1 MGDLCYSYIPRNE
14 GLVVKMKRTI
24 KIKKIFIMNGRY
36 FKIAIRRITRNYKSN
51 LLIFASLV
59 IGLTSCLV
67 LYTKVNYELSFDNYH
82 IQSKNTYRVVRVT
95 SGLEYTNGGLEY
107 RTGVHFPLPT
117 AFKKS
122 VPELRDVVSMFYL
135 YGQKINIPTKDS
147 TVEKSFVLDD
157 GVVMTEPS
165 FFNVFDFGK
174 TGIRWLRG
182 EGNQVLDKPLTAVIT
197 EKTAHR
203 LFADEDPIG
212 RDLIVFGTKFTVEGV
227 IQDLPENTDLPFK
240 VLLSL
245 RTFSEKLNPGFFTDW
260 GSLSDNFQCYVVLDN
275 KNNVFSTEKKFKE
288 IYASNAGSER
298 LEGRQFKLQPLS
310 RVHKESQYGNYNNRT
325 VSAGLLLALILVG
338 AFIFLIASFNYS
350 NFSLAETIK
359 QRKQIALRLILGS
372 KPVSVFFQFLTEA
385 LLVYFVAMLI
395 SLQLALPVIK
405 NLYSFIDIP
414 QGYFPEINF
423 SFFILFIGLLF
434 AGSIL
439 SIIFS
444 IINLNLK
451 SLSDLLK
458 GSDSDYSGRGNVFG
472 KTSVILQFVVAQ
484 SVIIATL
491 FIVKQIYFINHKEL
505 GYTTANI
512 IYAGLPENP
521 KSKLASL
528 SAELLSDP
536 GIEGIS
542 FSSVVPAE
550 SHQWTSFSSYINN
563 QEKIID
569 AEIKYVDTSYLNLYS
584 FLLIAGQNFSSK
596 DSTAAILNSE
606 FLLETGFK
614 NADEA
619 IGASIRGPGGMK
631 LNIKGVVSDFH
642 SGSLRNEIR
651 PCLFLNNPE
660 GFGIVNIKLL
670 SSGSSGINNAKIFPG
685 EIDKINKIWK
695 KVFPDQEFRYRFLSD
710 SIAGYYKS
718 DYKALNLFFLFA
730 SITVFLCILGISG
743 LSLSMN
749 ESRTKEIGL
758 RKVNGATISE
768 VMVLLNKGFLN
779 WVVIA
784 FVIACPIAFYA
795 MQKWL
800 QNFAYKTEL
809 SWWIFAISGIIALGI
824 ALLTVSLQ
832 SWRAATRNPV
842 EALRYE

>member
-1 MGDLCYSYIPRNE
+1 
-14 GLVVKMKRTI
+14 
-24 KIKKIFIMNGRY
+24 MNGQY
-36 FKIAIRRITRNYKSN
+36 FKTAIRRITRNYKSN

-82 IQSKNTYRVVRVT
+82 TQSKNTYRVVRVT
-95 SGLEYTNGGLEY
+95 SGLEYTTGGLEY
-107 RTGVHFPLPT
+107 RTGVHFPLPE

-122 VPELRDVVSMFYL
+122 VPELRDVVAMFYL

-147 TVEKSFVLDD
+147 TVEKSFTIDD

-165 FFNVFDFGK
+165 FFKVFDFGK
-174 TGIRWLRG
+174 TGLKWVRG
-182 EGNQVLDKPLTAVIT
+182 EGGQVLDKPFTAVIT
-197 EKTAHR
+197 EKTAQK
-203 LFADEDPIG
+203 LFPGEDPVG
-212 RDLIVFGTKFTVEGV
+212 RELITIGTKFTIEGV

-245 RTFSEKLNPGFFTDW
+245 KTFSEKLNPGFTTDW
-260 GSLSDNFQCYVVLDN
+260 GSLSDNFQCYVVLNERSDL
-275 KNNVFSTEKKFKE
+275 VSVEKKFKE
-288 IYASNAGSER
+288 IYRLNAGSVR

-325 VSAGLLLALILVG
+325 VSAGLLLALTLIG
-338 AFIFLIASFNYS
+338 IFISLIASFNYS
-350 NFSLAETIK
+350 NFFLAETIK
-359 QRKQIALRLILGS
+359 QRKQIALKLILGS
-372 KPVSVFFQFLTEA
+372 KPVSVFFQFLTES
-385 LLVYFVAMLI
+385 LLVYLVAMLI
-395 SLQLALPVIK
+395 SLQLALPAIK
-405 NLYSFIDIP
+405 NFYSFIDIP
-414 QGYFPEINF
+414 QGYFPEINL
-423 SFFILFIGLLF
+423 SFFMLVIGLLF

-444 IINLNLK
+444 ILNLNLK

-458 GSDSDYSGRGNVFG
+458 GSDIGYSGRGNRFG

-505 GYTTANI
+505 GYTTDNI

-536 GIEGIS
+536 GIKGVS

-563 QEKIID
+563 QEKRID
-569 AEIKYVDTSYLNLYS
+569 AEIKYVDSSYLNLYS
-584 FLLIAGQNFSSK
+584 FILIAGQNFSSK
-596 DSTAAILNSE
+596 DTTTAIILNSE
-606 FLLETGFK
+606 FLLEIGFK

-619 IGASIRGPGGMK
+619 IGATINGPGGMK
-631 LNIKGVVSDFH
+631 LNIKGVVGDFH
-642 SGSLRNEIR
+642 SGSLRDEIR
-651 PCLFLNNPE
+651 PCVFFNNPG

-670 SSGSSGINNAKIFPG
+670 SSGSSGKKNTKVFPG
-685 EIDKINKIWK
+685 EIDRINKIWK
-695 KVFPDQEFRYRFLSD
+695 NVFPDQVFHYTFLND
-710 SIAGYYKS
+710 RIAGYYKS

-730 SITVFLCILGISG
+730 SITVFLCILGILG

-749 ESRTKEIGL
+749 ENRTKEIGL

-768 VMVLLNKGFLN
+768 VMVLLNRNFIN

-795 MQKWL
+795 MHKWL

-809 SWWIFAISGIIALGI
+809 SWWIFVVSGIIALGI
-824 ALLTVSLQ
+824 TLLTVSWQ
-832 SWRAATRNPV
+832 SWQAATRNPV

>member
-1 MGDLCYSYIPRNE
+1 
-14 GLVVKMKRTI
+14 
-24 KIKKIFIMNGRY
+24 MNTQY

-59 IGLTSCLV
+59 IGLTSCLI
-67 LYTKVNYELSFDNYH
+67 LYTKVSYELSFDNYH
-82 IQSKNTYRVVRVT
+82 TLSKNTYRVVRVT
-95 SGLEYTNGGLEY
+95 SGLEYANGGLEY
-107 RTGVHFPLPT
+107 RTGVHFPLPE
-117 AFKKS
+117 ALKRS
-122 VPELRDVVSMFYL
+122 VPELHDVVAMFYL
-135 YGQKINIPTKDS
+135 FGQKINIPTKDS
-147 TVEKSFVLDD
+147 TVEKSFTLDD

-174 TGIRWLRG
+174 TGLKWVRG
-182 EGNQVLDKPLTAVIT
+182 EGKQVLDKPFTAVIT
-197 EKTAHR
+197 EKTAQK
-203 LFADEDPIG
+203 LFAGEDPVG
-212 RDLIVFGTKFTVEGV
+212 RDLIIIGTKFTIEGV

-245 RTFSEKLNPGFFTDW
+245 RTFSEKLNPGFSTDW
-260 GSLSDNFQCYVVLDN
+260 GSLSDNFQCYVVL
-275 KNNVFSTEKKFKE
+275 NNRSDLVTAEKKFKE
-288 IYASNAGSER
+288 IYSSNAGTER

-325 VSAGLLLALILVG
+325 VSAGLLLALTLIG
-338 AFIFLIASFNYS
+338 TFIFLIASFNYS
-350 NFSLAETIK
+350 NFFLAETIK

-372 KPVSVFFQFLTEA
+372 KPVSVFFQFLTES
-385 LLVYFVAMLI
+385 LLVNFVAMLI
-395 SLQLALPVIK
+395 SLQLTLPVVK
-405 NLYSFIDIP
+405 NFYSFIDIP
-414 QGYFPEINF
+414 QGYFPEVNL
-423 SFFILFIGLLF
+423 SFFLLVIGLLF

-444 IINLNLK
+444 ILNLNLK
-451 SLSDLLK
+451 SLSNLLK
-458 GSDSDYSGRGNVFG
+458 GGDSGYSGRGNIFG

-505 GYTTANI
+505 GYTTDNI

-536 GIEGIS
+536 GIKGVS

-563 QEKIID
+563 QEKRID
-569 AEIKYVDTSYLNLYS
+569 AEIKFVDSSYLNLYS
-584 FLLIAGQNFSSK
+584 FTLIAGQNFSSK
-596 DSTAAILNSE
+596 DTSAAIILNRE
-606 FLLETGFK
+606 FLLEIGFK

-619 IGASIRGPGGMK
+619 IGAIIKGPNGMR
-631 LNIKGVVSDFH
+631 LNIKGVVGDFH
-642 SGSLRNEIR
+642 SGSLRDKIR
-651 PCLFLNNPE
+651 PCVFFNNPG

-670 SSGSSGINNAKIFPG
+670 SSGSSGKNNTKVFPG
-685 EIDKINKIWK
+685 EIDKINEIWK
-695 KVFPDQEFRYRFLSD
+695 NVFPDQVFHYTFLSD
-710 SIAGYYKS
+710 RIAGYYKS
-718 DYKALNLFFLFA
+718 EYKALNLFFLFA
-730 SITVFLCILGISG
+730 SITVFLCILGILG

-749 ESRTKEIGL
+749 EKRTKEIGL

-768 VMVLLNKGFLN
+768 VMALLNRNFIN
-779 WVVIA
+779 WVAIA

-795 MQKWL
+795 MHKWL

-809 SWWIFAISGIIALGI
+809 SWWIFVVSGIIAFGI

-832 SWRAATRNPV
+832 SLKAAMRNPV

>member
-1 MGDLCYSYIPRNE
+1 
-14 GLVVKMKRTI
+14 
-24 KIKKIFIMNGRY
+24 MNGQY

-82 IQSKNTYRVVRVT
+82 TQSKNTYRVVRVT
-95 SGLEYTNGGLEY
+95 SGLEYANGGLEY
-107 RTGVHFPLPT
+107 RTGVHFPLPE

-122 VPELRDVVSMFYL
+122 VPELHDVVAMFYL
-135 YGQKINIPTKDS
+135 YGQKINIPTKNS
-147 TVEKSFVLDD
+147 TAEKSFTLDD

-174 TGIRWLRG
+174 TGLKWKRG
-182 EGNQVLDKPLTAVIT
+182 EGKQVLDKPFTAVIT
-197 EKTAHR
+197 EKTAQK
-203 LFADEDPIG
+203 LFAGEDPIG
-212 RDLIVFGTKFTVEGV
+212 RDLIIIGTKFTIEGV

-245 RTFSEKLNPGFFTDW
+245 RTFSEKLNPGFSTDW
-260 GSLSDNFQCYVVLDN
+260 GSLSDNFQCYVVL
-275 KNNVFSTEKKFKE
+275 NNRSDLVTAEKKFKE
-288 IYASNAGSER
+288 IYSSNAGTER
-298 LEGRQFKLQPLS
+298 LEGRQFILQPLS

-325 VSAGLLLALILVG
+325 VSAGLLLALTLIG
-338 AFIFLIASFNYS
+338 TFIFLIASFNYS
-350 NFSLAETIK
+350 NFFLAETIR
-359 QRKQIALRLILGS
+359 QRKQIALRLIMGS
-372 KPVSVFFQFLTEA
+372 KPVSVFFQFLTES
-385 LLVYFVAMLI
+385 LLVNFVAMLI
-395 SLQLALPVIK
+395 SLQLTLPVIK
-405 NLYSFIDIP
+405 NFYSFVDIP
-414 QGYFPEINF
+414 QGYFPEINL
-423 SFFILFIGLLF
+423 SFFMLVFGLLF

-444 IINLNLK
+444 ILNLNLK
-451 SLSDLLK
+451 SLSHLLK
-458 GSDSDYSGRGNVFG
+458 GSDSGYSGRGNTFG

-484 SVIIATL
+484 AVIIATL

-505 GYTTANI
+505 GYKTDNI
-512 IYAGLPENP
+512 IYAELPENP
-521 KSKLASL
+521 KLKLISL

-536 GIEGIS
+536 GIKGVS

-550 SHQWTSFSSYINN
+550 SHQWTSFSSFINN
-563 QEKIID
+563 QEKRID
-569 AEIKYVDTSYLNLYS
+569 AEIKFVDTSYLNLYS
-584 FLLIAGQNFSSK
+584 FTLIAGQNFSSK
-596 DSTAAILNSE
+596 DTSAAIILNSE
-606 FLLETGFK
+606 FLQEIGFK

-619 IGASIRGPGGMK
+619 IGAIIKGPGGMS
-631 LNIKGVVSDFH
+631 LNIKGVVGDFH
-642 SGSLRNEIR
+642 SGSLRDKIR
-651 PCLFLNNPE
+651 PCVFFNNPG

-670 SSGSSGINNAKIFPG
+670 SSGASGNNNIKVRPG
-685 EIDKINKIWK
+685 EIDKINEIWK
-695 KVFPDQEFRYRFLSD
+695 NVFPDQEFHYTFLGD
-710 SIAGYYKS
+710 RIAGYYKS

-730 SITVFLCILGISG
+730 SITVFLCILGILG

-749 ESRTKEIGL
+749 ENRTKEIGL

-768 VMVLLNKGFLN
+768 VMVLLNKNFIY
-779 WVVIA
+779 WVAIA

-795 MQKWL
+795 MYKWL

-809 SWWIFAISGIIALGI
+809 SWWIFVVSGIIALVI
-824 ALLTVSLQ
+824 ASLTVSWQ

>member
-1 MGDLCYSYIPRNE
+1 
-14 GLVVKMKRTI
+14 
-24 KIKKIFIMNGRY
+24 MNGQY

-82 IQSKNTYRVVRVT
+82 TQSKNTYRVVRVT

-107 RTGVHFPLPT
+107 RTGVHFPLPE

-122 VPELRDVVSMFYL
+122 VPELRDVVAMFYL
-135 YGQKINIPTKDS
+135 YGQKINIPAKDS
-147 TVEKSFVLDD
+147 TAEKSFTLDD

-174 TGIRWLRG
+174 TGLKWVRG
-182 EGNQVLDKPLTAVIT
+182 EGKQVLDKPFTAVIT
-197 EKTAHR
+197 EKTAQK
-203 LFADEDPIG
+203 LFADEDPVG
-212 RDLIVFGTKFTVEGV
+212 RELITIGTKFTIEGV

-245 RTFSEKLNPGFFTDW
+245 RTFSEKLNPGFITDW
-260 GSLSDNFQCYVVLDN
+260 GSLSDNFQCYVVL
-275 KNNVFSTEKKFKE
+275 NNRNDVVSAEKKFKE
-288 IYASNAGSER
+288 IYGLNAGYAR

-310 RVHKESQYGNYNNRT
+310 QVHKESKYGNYNNRT
-325 VSAGLLLALILVG
+325 VSSGLLLALTLIG
-338 AFIFLIASFNYS
+338 TFIFLIASFNYS
-350 NFSLAETIK
+350 NFFLAETIK

-372 KPVSVFFQFLTEA
+372 KPVSVFFQFLTES
-385 LLVYFVAMLI
+385 LLVNFVAMLI
-395 SLQLALPVIK
+395 SLQLTLPVIK
-405 NLYSFIDIP
+405 NFYSFIDIP
-414 QGYFPEINF
+414 QGYLPEINF
-423 SFFILFIGLLF
+423 TFLMLVIGLLF
-434 AGSIL
+434 AGSVL

-444 IINLNLK
+444 MLNLNLK
-451 SLSDLLK
+451 SLSNLLK
-458 GSDSDYSGRGNVFG
+458 GSDSGYSVRGNTFG

-484 SVIIATL
+484 AVIIATL

-505 GYTTANI
+505 GYKTDNI

-521 KSKLASL
+521 KSKLPTL

-536 GIEGIS
+536 GIKGVS

-550 SHQWTSFSSYINN
+550 SRQWTSFSTYINN
-563 QEKIID
+563 QEKRID
-569 AEIKYVDTSYLNLYS
+569 AEIKFVDSSYLDLYS
-584 FLLIAGQNFSSK
+584 FTLIAGQNFSSK
-596 DSTAAILNSE
+596 DTSAAIILNSE
-606 FLLETGFK
+606 FLLEIGFK

-619 IGASIRGPGGMK
+619 IGAIINGPNGMR
-631 LNIKGVVSDFH
+631 LNIKGVVGDFH

-651 PCLFLNNPE
+651 PCVFFNNPG
-660 GFGIVNIKLL
+660 GFGIVNIKLV
-670 SSGSSGINNAKIFPG
+670 SSGSSDKYNTKALPG
-685 EIDKINKIWK
+685 GIDKINKIWK
-695 KVFPDQEFRYRFLSD
+695 NVFPDQVFRYTFLND
-710 SIAGYYKS
+710 RIAGYYKS

-730 SITVFLCILGISG
+730 SITVFLCILGILG

-749 ESRTKEIGL
+749 ERRTKEIGL

-768 VMVLLNKGFLN
+768 VMILLNKNFIYWVAMAFL
-779 WVVIA
+779 
-784 FVIACPIAFYA
+784 IACPIAFYA
-795 MQKWL
+795 MYKWL

-809 SWWIFAISGIIALGI
+809 SWWIFVVSGIIACGI
-824 ALLTVSLQ
+824 ALLTVSWQ

>member
-1 MGDLCYSYIPRNE
+1 
-14 GLVVKMKRTI
+14 
-24 KIKKIFIMNGRY
+24 MNGQY
-36 FKIAIRRITRNYKSN
+36 LKIAIRRITRNYKSN

-67 LYTKVNYELSFDNYH
+67 IYTKINYELSFDSSH
-82 IQSKNTYRVVRVT
+82 TQSRSIYRIVRVT
-95 SGLEYTNGGLEY
+95 SGLEYTDGGLEY
-107 RTGVHFPLPT
+107 RTGVHFPLPA

-122 VPELRDVVSMFYL
+122 VPELRDVVAMFYL
-135 YGQKINIPTKDS
+135 YGQKINIPTKSS
-147 TVEKSFVLDD
+147 TVEKSFTLED

-174 TGIRWLRG
+174 PGLKWVRG
-182 EGNQVLDKPLTAVIT
+182 EGKQVLDKPLTAVIT
-197 EKTAHR
+197 EKTAQKF
-203 LFADEDPIG
+203 FADEDPIG
-212 RDLIVFGTKFTVEGV
+212 RDLIIIGTKFTIEGV
-227 IQDLPENTDLPFK
+227 IKDLPENTDLPFK

-245 RTFSEKLNPGFFTDW
+245 RTFSEKLNPRFSTDW
-260 GSLSDNFQCYVVLDN
+260 GSLSDNFQCYVVL
-275 KNNVFSTEKKFKE
+275 NNRSDVVSAERKFNE
-288 IYASNAGSER
+288 IYALNAGKIR

-310 RVHKESQYGNYNNRT
+310 RVHKESQFGNYNNRT
-325 VSAGLLLALILVG
+325 VSAGLLLSLTLIG
-338 AFIFLIASFNYS
+338 IFIFLIASFNYS
-350 NFSLAETIK
+350 NFFLAETIK
-359 QRKQIALRLILGS
+359 QRKQIALKLILGS
-372 KPVSVFFQFLTEA
+372 KPLSIFFQLLTES
-385 LLVYFVAMLI
+385 LLVNFVAMLI
-395 SLQLALPVIK
+395 SLQLTLPFIK
-405 NLYSFIDIP
+405 NFYSFIDIP
-414 QGYFPEINF
+414 QGYVPEINIS
-423 SFFILFIGLLF
+423 SFLLVIGLLF

-444 IINLNLK
+444 ILNLNLK
-451 SLSDLLK
+451 SLSALLK
-458 GSDSDYSGRGNVFG
+458 GGDSGYSGRGNKFG

-505 GYTTANI
+505 GYTTENI

-528 SAELLSDP
+528 SAELLTDP
-536 GIEGIS
+536 GIKGVS

-550 SHQWTSFSSYINN
+550 SYQWTSFSSYINN
-563 QEKIID
+563 QEKRID
-569 AEIKYVDTSYLNLYS
+569 AEIKFVDSYYLDLYS
-584 FLLIAGQNFSSK
+584 FTLVAGQNFSSK
-596 DSTAAILNSE
+596 DTSSAVILNSE
-606 FLLETGFK
+606 FLLEIGFK

-619 IGASIRGPGGMK
+619 IGAIINGPNGMR
-631 LNIKGVVSDFH
+631 LNIKGVVGDFH

-651 PCLFLNNPE
+651 PCVFFNNPG
-660 GFGIVNIKLL
+660 GFGIVNIKFL
-670 SSGSSGINNAKIFPG
+670 SSGSSGKYNTNAFRG

-695 KVFPDQEFRYRFLSD
+695 NVFPGQVFHYTFLKD
-710 SIAGYYKS
+710 RIAGYYKS

-749 ESRTKEIGL
+749 ENRTKEIGL

-768 VMVLLNKGFLN
+768 VMILLNRNFIY
-779 WVVIA
+779 WVAMA

-795 MQKWL
+795 MHKWL
-800 QNFAYKTEL
+800 QSFSYKTEL
-809 SWWIFAISGIIALGI
+809 SWWIFGISGIMAFGI

>member
-1 MGDLCYSYIPRNE
+1 
-14 GLVVKMKRTI
+14 
-24 KIKKIFIMNGRY
+24 MNGQY

-82 IQSKNTYRVVRVT
+82 TQSKNTYRVVRVT

-107 RTGVHFPLPT
+107 RTGVHFPLPE

-122 VPELRDVVSMFYL
+122 VPELRDVVAMFYL
-135 YGQKINIPTKDS
+135 YGQKINIPAKDS
-147 TVEKSFVLDD
+147 TVEKSFTLDD

-174 TGIRWLRG
+174 TGLKWLRG
-182 EGNQVLDKPLTAVIT
+182 EGKQVLDKPFTAVIT
-197 EKTAHR
+197 EKTAQK
-203 LFADEDPIG
+203 LFAGEDPVG
-212 RDLIVFGTKFTVEGV
+212 RELITIGTKFTIEGV
-227 IQDLPENTDLPFK
+227 IQDFPENTDLPFK

-245 RTFSEKLNPGFFTDW
+245 RTFSEKLNPGFTTDW
-260 GSLSDNFQCYVVLDN
+260 GSLSDNFQCYVVL
-275 KNNVFSTEKKFKE
+275 NNRNDVVSAEKKFKE
-288 IYASNAGSER
+288 IYGLNAGSAR

-325 VSAGLLLALILVG
+325 VSSGLLLALTLIG
-338 AFIFLIASFNYS
+338 TFIFLIASFNYS
-350 NFSLAETIK
+350 NFFLAETIK

-372 KPVSVFFQFLTEA
+372 KPVSVFFQFLTES
-385 LLVYFVAMLI
+385 LLVNFVAMVI
-395 SLQLALPVIK
+395 SLQLTLPVIK
-405 NLYSFIDIP
+405 NFYSFIDIP
-414 QGYFPEINF
+414 QGYLPEINL
-423 SFFILFIGLLF
+423 SFLMLVIGLLF

-444 IINLNLK
+444 MLNLNLK
-451 SLSDLLK
+451 SLSNLLK
-458 GSDSDYSGRGNVFG
+458 GSDSGYSVRGNAFG

-491 FIVKQIYFINHKEL
+491 FIVKQIYFINHKDL
-505 GYTTANI
+505 GYKTDNI

-521 KSKLASL
+521 KSKLPTL

-536 GIEGIS
+536 GIKGVS

-550 SHQWTSFSSYINN
+550 SRQWTSFSTYINN
-563 QEKIID
+563 QEKRID
-569 AEIKYVDTSYLNLYS
+569 AEIKFVDSSYLDLYS
-584 FLLIAGQNFSSK
+584 FTLVAGQNFSSR
-596 DSTAAILNSE
+596 DTSAAIILNSE
-606 FLLETGFK
+606 FLLEIGFK

-619 IGASIRGPGGMK
+619 IGAIINGPNGMR
-631 LNIKGVVSDFH
+631 LNIKGVVGDFH

-651 PCLFLNNPE
+651 PCVFFNNPG
-660 GFGIVNIKLL
+660 GFGIVNIKLV
-670 SSGSSGINNAKIFPG
+670 SSGSSDKYKTIALPG

-695 KVFPDQEFRYRFLSD
+695 NVFPDQVFRYTFLND
-710 SIAGYYKS
+710 RIAGYYKS

-730 SITVFLCILGISG
+730 SITVFLCILGILG

-749 ESRTKEIGL
+749 ERRTKEIGL

-768 VMVLLNKGFLN
+768 VMILLNRNFIY
-779 WVVIA
+779 WVAMA

-795 MQKWL
+795 MHKWL

-809 SWWIFAISGIIALGI
+809 SWWIFVVSGIIACGI
-824 ALLTVSLQ
+824 ALLTVSWQ
-832 SWRAATRNPV
+832 SWRAAARNPV

>member
-1 MGDLCYSYIPRNE
+1 
-14 GLVVKMKRTI
+14 
-24 KIKKIFIMNGRY
+24 MNTQY
-36 FKIAIRRITRNYKSN
+36 FKIAIRRISRNYKSN

-82 IQSKNTYRVVRVT
+82 TQSKNTYRVVRVT
-95 SGLEYTNGGLEY
+95 SGLEYTIGGLEY
-107 RTGVHFPLPT
+107 RTGVHFPLPK

-122 VPELRDVVSMFYL
+122 VPELRDVVAMFYL

-147 TVEKSFVLDD
+147 TAEKSFTLDD

-174 TGIRWLRG
+174 TGLKWKRG
-182 EGNQVLDKPLTAVIT
+182 EGKQVLDKPFTAVIT
-197 EKTAHR
+197 EKTAQK
-203 LFADEDPIG
+203 LFAGEDPIG
-212 RDLIVFGTKFTVEGV
+212 RDLIIIGTKFTIEGV

-245 RTFSEKLNPGFFTDW
+245 RTFSEKLNPGFSTDW
-260 GSLSDNFQCYVVLDN
+260 GSLSDNFQCYVVL
-275 KNNVFSTEKKFKE
+275 NNRSDLVTAEKKFKE
-288 IYASNAGSER
+288 IYSSNAGTER

-310 RVHKESQYGNYNNRT
+310 MVHKESQYGNYNNRT
-325 VSAGLLLALILVG
+325 VSSGLLLALTLIG
-338 AFIFLIASFNYS
+338 TFIFLIASFNYS
-350 NFSLAETIK
+350 NFFLAETIK

-372 KPVSVFFQFLTEA
+372 KPVSVFFQFLTES
-385 LLVYFVAMLI
+385 LLVNFVAMLI
-395 SLQLALPVIK
+395 SLQLTLPVVK
-405 NLYSFIDIP
+405 NFYSFIDIP
-414 QGYFPEINF
+414 QGYFPEINL
-423 SFFILFIGLLF
+423 SFFMLVIGLLF

-444 IINLNLK
+444 ILNLNLK
-451 SLSDLLK
+451 SLSNLLK
-458 GSDSDYSGRGNVFG
+458 GSDTGYSGRGNIFG

-505 GYTTANI
+505 GYTTDNI

-528 SAELLSDP
+528 SAELISDP
-536 GIEGIS
+536 GIKGVS

-563 QEKIID
+563 QEKRVD
-569 AEIKYVDTSYLNLYS
+569 AEIKFVDSSYLNLYS
-584 FLLIAGQNFSSK
+584 FTLIAGQNFSSK
-596 DSTAAILNSE
+596 DTSAAIILNSE
-606 FLLETGFK
+606 FLLEIGFK

-619 IGASIRGPGGMK
+619 IGAIIKGPGGMS
-631 LNIKGVVSDFH
+631 LNIKGVVGDFH
-642 SGSLRNEIR
+642 SGSLRDKIR
-651 PCLFLNNPE
+651 PCVFFNNPG

-670 SSGSSGINNAKIFPG
+670 SSGASGNNNIKVLPG
-685 EIDKINKIWK
+685 EIDKINEIWK
-695 KVFPDQEFRYRFLSD
+695 NVFPGQVFHYTFLSD
-710 SIAGYYKS
+710 RIAGYYKS

-730 SITVFLCILGISG
+730 SITVFLCILGILG

-749 ESRTKEIGL
+749 ENRTKEIGL

-768 VMVLLNKGFLN
+768 VMVLLNKNFIY
-779 WVVIA
+779 WVAIA

-795 MQKWL
+795 MHKWL

-809 SWWIFAISGIIALGI
+809 SWWIFVVSGIIAFGI

>member
-1 MGDLCYSYIPRNE
+1 
-14 GLVVKMKRTI
+14 
-24 KIKKIFIMNGRY
+24 MNGQY

-82 IQSKNTYRVVRVT
+82 TQSKNTYRIVRVT
-95 SGLEYTNGGLEY
+95 SGLEYANGGLEY
-107 RTGVHFPLPT
+107 RTGVHFPLPE

-122 VPELRDVVSMFYL
+122 VPELHDVVAMFYL

-147 TVEKSFVLDD
+147 TVEKSFTLDD

-174 TGIRWLRG
+174 TGLKWVRG
-182 EGNQVLDKPLTAVIT
+182 VGKQVLDKPFTAVIT
-197 EKTAHR
+197 EKTAQK
-203 LFADEDPIG
+203 LFAGEDPVG
-212 RDLIVFGTKFTVEGV
+212 RDLIIIGTKFTIEGV

-245 RTFSEKLNPGFFTDW
+245 RTFSEKLNPGFSTDW
-260 GSLSDNFQCYVVLDN
+260 GGLSDNFQCYVVL
-275 KNNVFSTEKKFKE
+275 NNRSDVVTVEKKFKE
-288 IYASNAGSER
+288 IYASNAGTER

-325 VSAGLLLALILVG
+325 VSSGLLLALTLIG
-338 AFIFLIASFNYS
+338 TFIFLIASFNYS
-350 NFSLAETIK
+350 NFFLAETIK

-372 KPVSVFFQFLTEA
+372 KPVSVFFQFLTES
-385 LLVYFVAMLI
+385 LLVNFVAMLI
-395 SLQLALPVIK
+395 SLQLTLPVVK
-405 NLYSFIDIP
+405 NFYSFIDIP
-414 QGYFPEINF
+414 QGYFPEINL
-423 SFFILFIGLLF
+423 SFFMLVIGLLF

-444 IINLNLK
+444 ILNLNLK
-451 SLSDLLK
+451 SLSNLLK
-458 GSDSDYSGRGNVFG
+458 GSDSGYSGRGNIFG

-505 GYTTANI
+505 GYTTDNI

-536 GIEGIS
+536 GIKGVS

-563 QEKIID
+563 QEKRID
-569 AEIKYVDTSYLNLYS
+569 AEIKFVDSSYLNLYS
-584 FLLIAGQNFSSK
+584 FTLIAGQNFSSK
-596 DSTAAILNSE
+596 DTSAAIILNSE
-606 FLLETGFK
+606 FLLEIGFK

-619 IGASIRGPGGMK
+619 IGAIIKGPGGMS
-631 LNIKGVVSDFH
+631 LNIKGVVGDFH
-642 SGSLRNEIR
+642 SGSLRDKIR
-651 PCLFLNNPE
+651 PCVFFNNPG

-670 SSGSSGINNAKIFPG
+670 SSGASGNNNTKVLPG
-685 EIDKINKIWK
+685 EIDKMNEIWK
-695 KVFPDQEFRYRFLSD
+695 NVFPGQAFHYTFLSD
-710 SIAGYYKS
+710 RIAGYYKS

-730 SITVFLCILGISG
+730 SITVFLCILGILG

-749 ESRTKEIGL
+749 ENRTKEIGL

-768 VMVLLNKGFLN
+768 VMVLLNKNFIY
-779 WVVIA
+779 WVAIA

-795 MQKWL
+795 MNKWL

-809 SWWIFAISGIIALGI
+809 SWWIFVASGIIALVI
-824 ALLTVSLQ
+824 ASLTVSWQ